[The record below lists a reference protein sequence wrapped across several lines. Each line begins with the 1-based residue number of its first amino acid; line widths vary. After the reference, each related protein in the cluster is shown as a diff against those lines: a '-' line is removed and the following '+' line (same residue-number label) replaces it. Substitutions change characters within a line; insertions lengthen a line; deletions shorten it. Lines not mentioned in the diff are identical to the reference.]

1 MVLKKNPFVYI
12 NYNKHPQK
20 QTKME
25 EKPIASYPYQAIQET
40 INAEQCQLSAH
51 FIEMVMVILM
61 IYHFRRKNLWICEI
75 NNDTSFHRD
84 FFWNADTFSRVDTY
98 FLITQY

>member
-61 IYHFRRKNLWICEI
+61 IYHFRRKNNCLISLSS
-75 NNDTSFHRD
+75 N
-84 FFWNADTFSRVDTY
+84 SRNHKCRAMSA
-98 FLITQY
+98 

>member
-1 MVLKKNPFVYI
+1 
-12 NYNKHPQK
+12 
-20 QTKME
+20 ME

-75 NNDTSFHRD
+75 NNDTSFHRE